1 MKRLILLSIAITAG
15 ALTQSEPRIGW
26 RGIVP
31 LRSTRTQVERELGSF
46 DLRCQCYKTENEL
59 VRIKYANGPCT
70 GGLPGWNVPAETVLS
85 ITVSPNKESAFSEL
99 DVNKENFVKTTDHT
113 YTTYYG
119 DGNRGIRYSVSAS
132 GFVTDVSYV
141 PSIKDNN
148 LRCAGFPLT
157 DGGVTAYAPYYEFNY
172 ETLDDITSRIGEF
185 GLRLRNS
192 PDYTGYVIVYAAQ
205 NRKVPGVEGF
215 ANTARNYLIN
225 DLDTDPK
232 TIQAI
237 NGGYREQPT
246 VELFLIPS
254 KWPAP
259 VPTPTFGGILK

>member
-1 MKRLILLSIAITAG
+1 ML
-15 ALTQSEPRIGW
+15 Q
-26 RGIVP
+26 
-31 LRSTRTQVERELGSF
+31 
-46 DLRCQCYKTENEL
+46 TENEL
-59 VRIKYANGPCT
+59 VRIEFANGPCT

-85 ITVSPNKESAFSEL
+85 ITVSPNKESAFSDL
-99 DVNKENFVKTTDHT
+99 GLTKEDFVKTTDHS

-119 DGNRGIRYSVSAS
+119 DGRRGIRYGVSAF

-205 NRKVPGVEGF
+205 NKKVPGVGGF
-215 ANTARNYLIN
+215 ANTARDYLIN
-225 DLDTDPK
+225 ELETDPK

-259 VPTPTFGGILK
+259 VPTPSFGGILK